1 MALEESARFGLEQQS
16 MRQIGKSVTSDF
28 IGNFSNSLVN
38 FAISLFVLK
47 VTGSSMSFGTT
58 LLIGPAVGILFS
70 PLIGYIADHFD
81 NKRVI
86 IWSQLSCIVLLL
98 GYAFVFSAIG
108 GTWRGYILIL
118 ILVATLSLNTRI
130 FSVAY
135 MSAVSQLVTE
145 NLIQKLN
152 ALEQS
157 AVSLATIA
165 GPVAAGVLFAFVPF
179 NFFIYFEIGAEL
191 LVLLIVSQ
199 MNFHLIP
206 ASDTAPNQSETMMQS
221 IKVGLSYV
229 RTQPLILYLIVA
241 ASMINFFFG
250 IFQVGFPYLMVH
262 VLHLSNLQYSL
273 NEALFSLGMVV
284 GGLLSSQLSD
294 ERNPLDVASKGLVV
308 AGIPVIG
315 AMVPVLFHLNGWLD
329 TGLFSAISFVTAIA
343 LVFVNVPMQ
352 TYLQKN
358 VPSQYQGRVF
368 TIIMVG
374 ATSLMPLGMFIYGLL
389 FKIMSPIPIIIAS
402 FIGFMIVGV
411 FVRQAKRKEGW
422 KAPMQS
428 VTEKELD

>member
-1 MALEESARFGLEQQS
+1 
-16 MRQIGKSVTSDF
+16 
-28 IGNFSNSLVN
+28 
-38 FAISLFVLK
+38 
-47 VTGSSMSFGTT
+47 
-58 LLIGPAVGILFS
+58 
-70 PLIGYIADHFD
+70 
-81 NKRVI
+81 
-86 IWSQLSCIVLLL
+86 
-98 GYAFVFSAIG
+98 
-108 GTWRGYILIL
+108 
-118 ILVATLSLNTRI
+118 
-130 FSVAY
+130 
-135 MSAVSQLVTE
+135 
-145 NLIQKLN
+145 
-152 ALEQS
+152 
-157 AVSLATIA
+157 
-165 GPVAAGVLFAFVPF
+165 
-179 NFFIYFEIGAEL
+179 
-191 LVLLIVSQ
+191 
-199 MNFHLIP
+199 
-206 ASDTAPNQSETMMQS
+206 
-221 IKVGLSYV
+221 
-229 RTQPLILYLIVA
+229 
-241 ASMINFFFG
+241 
-250 IFQVGFPYLMVH
+250 MVH

-389 FKIMSPIPIIIAS
+389 FKIISPIPIIIAS

-411 FVRQAKRKEGW
+411 FFRTAQGKVGVQG
-422 KAPMQS
+422 PLHM